1 MSRLRTW
8 AVRRALVH
16 LGVEPSTVRHL
27 TTFQCLGA
35 TFEVQSPGEWLPI
48 GARTALRALRSR
60 SALHL
65 CDGWVLPYWL
75 ERQSDPTSPAFV
87 PRGHLPFLTNLTA
100 RNWTMVGNVASP
112 WEAVVDPRGLVCP
125 WDDGWSLD
133 WWVGAEDRWYLPSRE
148 APARMGQRLVGAS
161 PVVET
166 AMRIPG
172 GQAVHRTYAIAGAT
186 EFTIVEVENRSPV
199 PVALALA
206 VRPYNLE
213 GLAVVTDIA
222 LGSGHTVTVDGQPA
236 LLLPR
241 APAGVAM
248 STLDD
253 GDVAATVTAAK
264 TAARL
269 GDDVHDDAG
278 MATAAFV
285 YPLPHGATLQVAVPA
300 PPATPRRRRQRL
312 ASATTPCLPATVPS
326 AEAVAR
332 GWAAQTR
339 HGLRL
344 VLPDDRLQEAVDAN
358 LRFLLLLHD
367 GPEITAGPT
376 TYHRFY
382 FRDAAFMLAALG
394 RYGRH
399 DEVAEVLAGFPARQQ
414 GDGYFLSQGK
424 EWDANG
430 CALWA
435 IADHWRLTGDT
446 AVVEPLAETIARA
459 ARWIDRARRDR
470 PGRRTG
476 RGEGRDPARAAPL
489 RATGNARAKG
499 ALWGHGSPGR
509 RPCPDP
515 ARAGLLPPGLSAEHL
530 GPYDQYYWDD
540 WWGVAGLRAAAE
552 LLDAVDQPAAARDA
566 AAAAGSLEAAVR
578 ASLAVAQ
585 ARLGT
590 AALPAGPGRRL
601 DAAMISSL
609 VACEPLGLLGP
620 EDPAVL
626 ATLDALRDRHCRG
639 AAFFQPI
646 SHSGLGTYLTMHL
659 AQVELA
665 GGDRRCLDRL
675 DWLLDAATPTWSW
688 PEAVHPVLG
697 TGCMGDG
704 HHGWAAAAF
713 LSFVRDLLVREQA
726 GPDAGLALCPMVPAA
741 WLGRDL
747 AVHDAPTGHG
757 RLSFALRWH
766 GARPALLWE
775 LEPRAGAGRP
785 VRLCA
790 PGLDPSW
797 SSTEPRGEAL
807 LGAVEPPGGLP
818 KVYGTVP
825 PPGAPAGDVGG
836 SFG

>member
-1 MSRLRTW
+1 MSRRLRTW
-8 AVRRALVH
+8 AVRRALGRV
-16 LGVEPSTVRHL
+16 GVEPATVRHL
-27 TTFQCLGA
+27 TTFQRLGA
-35 TFEVQSPGEWLPI
+35 TFEVQSPGAWLPI
-48 GARTALRALRSR
+48 GARIALRALRSR

-65 CDGWVLPYWL
+65 CDGWVLPHWL
-75 ERQSDPTSPAFV
+75 DRQSDPTSPAFV

-100 RNWTMVGNVASP
+100 RNWTMVGNLASP

-125 WDDGWSLD
+125 WDDAWSLD
-133 WWVGAEDRWYLPSRE
+133 WWVGAEDRWHIPSRE
-148 APARMGQRLVGAS
+148 VPARMRQRLVGAS

-172 GQAVHRTYAIAGAT
+172 GEAVHRTYAVAGTT
-186 EFTIVEVENRSPV
+186 ELTIVEVENRSPV

-206 VRPYNLE
+206 VRPYNVE
-213 GLAVVTDIA
+213 GFAVVTDIG
-222 LGSGHTVTVDGQPA
+222 LGPGHTVTVDGQPA

-248 STLDD
+248 STLGG
-253 GDVAATVTAAK
+253 GDVAAMVTAAK

-269 GDDVHDDAG
+269 GDEVHDDAG

-285 YPLPHGATLQVAVPA
+285 YPLPHGATLRVAVPA
-300 PPATPRRRRQRL
+300 PPAAPRLGRRGP
-312 ASATTPCLPATVPS
+312 ASTATAPRLPATVPS

-344 VLPDDRLQEAVDAN
+344 ALPDDRLQEAVDAN
-358 LRFLLLLHD
+358 LRFLLLLHN
-367 GPEITAGPT
+367 GPDITAGPA

-399 DEVAEVLAGFPARQQ
+399 DEVAEVLAGFSDRQQ

-446 AVVEPLAETIARA
+446 AVLQPLAETIARA

-470 PGRRTG
+470 PGRRAG
-476 RGEGRDPARAAPL
+476 RGEGRDP
-489 RATGNARAKG
+489 
-499 ALWGHGSPGR
+499 S
-509 RPCPDP
+509 
-515 ARAGLLPPGLSAEHL
+515 RAGLLPPGLSAEHL

-540 WWGVAGLRAAAE
+540 WWGVAGLRAAAD
-552 LLDAVDQPAAARDA
+552 LLDAVDQSSAARDA
-566 AAAAGSLEAAVR
+566 ATAAGALYSAVR
-578 ASLAVAQ
+578 ASLAVVQ

-620 EDPAVL
+620 DDPAVR
-626 ATLDALRDRHCRG
+626 ATLDILRDRHCQG

-726 GPDAGLALCPMVPAA
+726 GPDAGLALCPMLPAA
-741 WLGRDL
+741 WLGCDL
-747 AVHDAPTGHG
+747 AVHDAPTRHG

-775 LEPRAGAGRP
+775 LEPGPGAGGP

-807 LGAVEPPGGLP
+807 LGAVEPAGGLP

-825 PPGAPAGDVGG
+825 PPGAAAGDVGG
-836 SFG
+836 SYR